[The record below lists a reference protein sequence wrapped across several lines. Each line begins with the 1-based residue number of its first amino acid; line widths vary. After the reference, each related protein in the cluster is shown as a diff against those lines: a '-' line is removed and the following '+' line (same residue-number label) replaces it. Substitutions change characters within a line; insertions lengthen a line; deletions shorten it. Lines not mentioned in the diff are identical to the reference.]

1 MFKKT
6 ALAVGM
12 LAMIAAPSI
21 VSARDRDDDY
31 RYGRGYYSDRGDRRD
46 HEWRERERR
55 REHERHE
62 WLERQNRERSRRYY
76 NNQYYNGYSNNGYNG
91 NGYYDNY
98 GNWHPYR

>member
-1 MFKKT
+1 MRQEQGGLLRKGRFVMFKKA

-21 VSARDRDDDY
+21 ISARDRDDDY
-31 RYGRGYYSDRGDRRD
+31 RYGRGYYSDRRD

-62 WLERQNRERSRRYY
+62 WLERQYRERSRRHYNNGYTNGYY
-76 NNQYYNGYSNNGYNG
+76 NNGY
-91 NGYYDNY
+91 
-98 GNWHPYR
+98 